1 MKIKK
6 HFLKIT
12 MIKVL
17 IPKLSM
23 IRLIYL
29 RIKTQTG
36 KQKPLTMLAVGYKLL
51 TTVKINNHKN
61 KQNKGNNLKWQTI
74 KL

>member
-36 KQKPLTMLAVGYKLL
+36 KQKPLTMLDLVYKLL